1 MTDEMNY
8 QVDQLE
14 DKVKRL
20 HEELITLNAQVIA
33 VEKNLL
39 VLRGEATLV
48 EKEVTSM
55 ASKSGWLYKII
66 TAGFV
71 TSIIAWIVAGGL
83 AE

>member
-1 MTDEMNY
+1 MTDKMIY
-8 QVDQLE
+8 QVEQLE

-20 HEELITLNAQVIA
+20 HEELVSLNTQVIA

-39 VLRGEATLV
+39 VLKGEATLV

-55 ASKSGWLYKII
+55 STKSGWLYKIV

>member
-1 MTDEMNY
+1 MTDKMTY

-20 HEELITLNAQVIA
+20 HEELLTLNTQVIA

-71 TSIIAWIVAGGL
+71 TAIIAWIVAGGL

>member
-1 MTDEMNY
+1 MTDKMIY
-8 QVDQLE
+8 QVEQLE

-20 HEELITLNAQVIA
+20 HEELVSLNTQVIA

-39 VLRGEATLV
+39 VLKGEATLV

-55 ASKSGWLYKII
+55 STKSGWLYKIV

-83 AE
+83 VE